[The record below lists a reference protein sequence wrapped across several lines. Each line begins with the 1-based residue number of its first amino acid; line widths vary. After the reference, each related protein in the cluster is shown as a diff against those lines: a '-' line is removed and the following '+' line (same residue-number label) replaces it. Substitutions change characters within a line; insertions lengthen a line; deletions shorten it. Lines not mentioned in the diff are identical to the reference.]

1 MTNKEMKKKLGD
13 IFNRYE
19 NADIKLKEIIDRG
32 WVFCENEKEKEKEKE
47 ADLLF
52 VGINP
57 SYPNGAKPECYGY
70 PIEDTLKKKKDGG
83 YRRHYAVFEKLAGGK
98 PSEKKWAYMDLFY
111 FRETDQNKIKP
122 LMKTKEGIDF
132 ICDQL
137 KLSYE
142 IIQDISP
149 KVIVVCNK
157 GIHDFFGI
165 NRTADNYNIWMGFRF
180 SDTKNKKEDVK
191 IIEGIASDVL
201 NNDNFKLKGTKIIFS
216 KHLTYEPRSVKEKLK
231 ESIQY
236 ALQY

>member
-1 MTNKEMKKKLGD
+1 MKNEEMKKRLGD
-13 IFNRYE
+13 IFNKYE
-19 NADIKLKEIIDRG
+19 NVDIKLKEIIDRG
-32 WVFCENEKEKEKEKE
+32 WVFCENENENE

-83 YRRHYAVFEKLAGGK
+83 YRRHYAVFEMLAGGK

-111 FRETDQNKIKP
+111 FRETDQRKIKP
-122 LMKTKEGIDF
+122 LMQTKEGIDF
-132 ICDQL
+132 ICEQL
-137 KLSYE
+137 RLSYE
-142 IIQDISP
+142 IIQGISP

-157 GIHDFFGI
+157 GIYDFFGE
-165 NRTADNYNIWMGFRF
+165 NRTTDNKNIWMGFKF
-180 SDTKNKKEDVK
+180 SNTNKDDVK
-191 IIEGIASDVL
+191 IIEGIDSDVL

-216 KHLTYEPRSVKEKLK
+216 KHLTYEPRAVKELLK

>member
-1 MTNKEMKKKLGD
+1 MTNEEMKKRLGD

-19 NADIKLKEIIDRG
+19 NVDIKLKEIIDRG
-32 WVFCENEKEKEKEKE
+32 WVFCENENE

-83 YRRHYAVFEKLAGGK
+83 YRRHYAVFEMLAGGK
-98 PSEKKWAYMDLFY
+98 PSVKKWAYMDLFY
-111 FRETDQNKIKP
+111 FRETRQAVICDI
-122 LMKTKEGIDF
+122 MREDGGIEF

-157 GIHDFFGI
+157 GVHDFFGK
-165 NRTADNYNIWMGFRF
+165 NRTADNKNIWMGFKF
-180 SDTKNKKEDVK
+180 SNTVKEIEDVK
-191 IIEGIASDVL
+191 IIEGIDSDVL